1 MDKTEDRYIVP
12 GLARGLEVLQA
23 FSPSHPSLSLAELAA
38 RLGTT
43 RSALFRVTYTL
54 ASLGFLS
61 QDASRQRFSPGP
73 ALLRLGHGS
82 GAARPLV
89 EAALPALE
97 ALRDATLW
105 SAHLGVLEGREVVY
119 LLRLPQRQGQ
129 PAIVQ
134 VGSRLPAHATAM
146 GRVLLSGLD
155 EGALLDLY
163 RDAALPRISP
173 RAPTSPAGLLAQAR
187 RDARRGHVLHLGDFE
202 SRIASIA
209 AGVVGRDGRVLAA
222 ISITAALPEA
232 VRPESRI
239 APLLDSAA
247 RISAGLRAG

>member
-1 MDKTEDRYIVP
+1 MGKTEDRYIVP

-23 FSPSHPSLSLAELAA
+23 FSPRQPSLSLAELAA

-43 RSALFRVTYTL
+43 RSALFRVTHTL
-54 ASLGFLS
+54 TTLGFLT
-61 QDASRQRFSPGP
+61 QDATRQRFSPGP
-73 ALLRLGHGS
+73 AMLRLGLGA

-97 ALRDATLW
+97 RLRDATLW

-119 LLRLPQRQGQ
+119 LLRLPQDRGQ

-146 GRVLLSGLD
+146 GRVLLAGLA
-155 EGALLDLY
+155 EAALLDLY
-163 RDAALPRISP
+163 RDAPLPRISTRTP
-173 RAPTSPAGLLAQAR
+173 SSPAGLLAQAR

-209 AGVVGRDGRVLAA
+209 APIMGRDGAVTAA
-222 ISITAALPEA
+222 ISITAPLPEA
-232 VRPESRI
+232 HRPESRI
-239 APLLDSAA
+239 PPLLHTAA
-247 RISAGLRAG
+247 GIAAALGAA